1 MKEYLARYVHA
12 VTKRLPE
19 NMRVEVK
26 EELEANIKDML
37 PEKYNEDEL
46 ETVLRKLGH
55 PRELANNYRTKQR
68 YVISPLYYDDY
79 IYTLKVVAI
88 ILGTIALV
96 FGSIDAVIQS
106 QTLGIMDTIELIFE
120 KIVGGVWQGILQA
133 FTWVTLIFWIID
145 YTSRNQAKK
154 SEWKLSD
161 LPDLPKPNV
170 RKISRTGTV
179 IGLVIGT
186 VFHVSFIVIL
196 MRYIDV
202 IAIYHDEVRIVG
214 ILNEATVT
222 PFIPYF
228 IISAA
233 IMVIVGLFKL
243 SYGEWNVQV
252 AALYTAY
259 EILSTVLFL
268 IFINHAMLINLD
280 AIDYIADV
288 AGFTFNQVQNGINQG
303 ILWIT
308 IVSSVAVG
316 IELVSTW
323 IKTLMKKPIA

>member
-19 NMRVEVK
+19 NMRAEVK

-37 PEKYNEDEL
+37 PEKYNEDDL

-79 IYTLKVVAI
+79 IYTLKIVAI
-88 ILGTIALV
+88 ILGTISLV

-106 QTLGIMDTIELIFE
+106 QSLGIMETIELIFE
-120 KIVGGVWQGILQA
+120 KIIGGVGQAILQA
-133 FTWVTLIFWIID
+133 FTWVTIVFWAID
-145 YTSRNQAKK
+145 YASINAKK
-154 SEWKLSD
+154 KTEWKLSD

-170 RKISRTGTV
+170 AKIGRTGTV
-179 IGLVIGT
+179 IGLIIGT

-202 IAIYHDEVRIVG
+202 IAIYVDEVRIVG
-214 ILNEATVT
+214 IFNEATVT

-228 IISAA
+228 IISTV

-243 SYGEWNVQV
+243 SYGQWNIQV
-252 AALYTAY
+252 TTLYTAY

-268 IFINHAMLINLD
+268 IFINNAMLINMD
-280 AIDYIADV
+280 AIDYVADLT
-288 AGFTFNQVQNGINQG
+288 GFTFNQVKGGIDQG

-316 IELVSTW
+316 IDLVSTW

>member
-19 NMRVEVK
+19 NMRAEVK
-26 EELEANIKDML
+26 EELEANINDML

-46 ETVLRKLGH
+46 EAVLRKLGN

-79 IYTLKVVAI
+79 IYTLKIVAI

-106 QTLGIMDTIELIFE
+106 QNLGIMETIELIFE
-120 KIVGGVWQGILQA
+120 KIVGGVSQAILQA
-133 FTWVTLIFWIID
+133 FTWVTIIFWIID
-145 YTSRNQAKK
+145 YASINAKRK

-170 RKISRTGTV
+170 TKIGRTGTV
-179 IGLVIGT
+179 IGLIIGT

-196 MRYIDV
+196 MRYVDV
-202 IAIYHDEVRIVG
+202 IAIYVDGVRIVG

-233 IMVIVGLFKL
+233 LMVIVGLFKL
-243 SYGEWNVQV
+243 SYGQWNIQV
-252 AALYTAY
+252 STLYTAY

-268 IFINHAMLINLD
+268 IFINHSMLFNMD
-280 AIDYIADV
+280 AISFIADN
-288 AGFTFNQVQNGINQG
+288 AGFTVSQVSGGIDRG

-308 IVSSVAVG
+308 IVASVAVG
-316 IELVSTW
+316 IDLVSTW
-323 IKTLMKKPIA
+323 IKTLMKKSV